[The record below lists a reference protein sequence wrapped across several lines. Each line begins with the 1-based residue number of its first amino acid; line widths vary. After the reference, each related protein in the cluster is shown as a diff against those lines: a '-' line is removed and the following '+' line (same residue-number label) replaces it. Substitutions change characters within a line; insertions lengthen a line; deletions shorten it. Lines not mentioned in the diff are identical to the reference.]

1 MLKLVFAGTPD
12 VAVPSLKAF
21 AADPRFDVVGVIT
34 RPDAP
39 TGRGRKLMPSPVKAK
54 ALELGLPVIDLKPRS
69 PEFME
74 ALNDLH
80 ADIAAVIAYGNIL
93 PKNVL
98 DAVPMGW
105 YNLHFSNLP
114 KWRGAAPAQRAIWAG
129 DPTTGA
135 DVFKVGEGLDDGPI
149 VASLTIE
156 LTGRETSGEL
166 LDRLAEEGAPMYVD
180 ALAAVGEGT
189 ATFTAQPAEG
199 LEYAHKITVEDARIS
214 WTDEAEA
221 IDRQVRA
228 CTPHPGAWTELFAE
242 GPIAD
247 NDEPAAKPLTLH
259 ILAAQPA
266 RRTCGLVPAARR
278 WNSPKSRRRARRPCA
293 PPTGPEARAS
303 PPPPAC
309 DKQQCCPH
317 WRDEPY
323 NKQPSGLFVGECEP
337 SGGPERTKSGIFAKK
352 IPGFS
357 AMQSAI
363 SRDRRAC

>member
-21 AADPRFDVVGVIT
+21 ATDPRFDVVGVIT

-39 TGRGRKLMPSPVKAK
+39 TGRGRKLTPSPVKAT

-114 KWRGAAPAQRAIWAG
+114 KWRGAAPVQRAIWAG

-180 ALAAVGEGT
+180 ALAAVGRT
-189 ATFTAQPAEG
+189 A
-199 LEYAHKITVEDARIS
+199 R
-214 WTDEAEA
+214 
-221 IDRQVRA
+221 
-228 CTPHPGAWTELFAE
+228 
-242 GPIAD
+242 
-247 NDEPAAKPLTLH
+247 
-259 ILAAQPA
+259 
-266 RRTCGLVPAARR
+266 
-278 WNSPKSRRRARRPCA
+278 
-293 PPTGPEARAS
+293 
-303 PPPPAC
+303 
-309 DKQQCCPH
+309 
-317 WRDEPY
+317 
-323 NKQPSGLFVGECEP
+323 
-337 SGGPERTKSGIFAKK
+337 
-352 IPGFS
+352 
-357 AMQSAI
+357 
-363 SRDRRAC
+363 

>member
-1 MLKLVFAGTPD
+1 M
-12 VAVPSLKAF
+12 
-21 AADPRFDVVGVIT
+21 VGVIT

-39 TGRGRKLMPSPVKAK
+39 TGRGRKLTPSPVKAT

-74 ALNDLH
+74 ALNNLH

-98 DAVPMGW
+98 DAVPMAGTTCI
-105 YNLHFSNLP
+105 SPTCRSGVAPLP
-114 KWRGAAPAQRAIWAG
+114 PSVRFGQRP
-129 DPTTGA
+129 DHRA

-266 RRTCGLVPAARR
+266 DQSNPNTPAELQPGELKVGKKNVWLVPAARR

-309 DKQQCCPH
+309 D
-317 WRDEPY
+317 
-323 NKQPSGLFVGECEP
+323 NKQYRSR
-337 SGGPERTKSGIFAKK
+337 PEAQQKARHLREEDTGA
-352 IPGFS
+352 FS

-363 SRDRRAC
+363 S